1 MFDCFKTF
9 RNHQPEHIV
18 VDAFD
23 DASEAPVDE
32 GMKSASARRDRS
44 LPRGN
49 FSTHVDVPSILGTKD
64 GLRKTIDALD
74 KAIKAERSTWQKKYK
89 SKSESGDALRKLI
102 GEYDAGYQRLL
113 TEREAGTVSID
124 DMEHRATALGTLLA
138 RVYGLANEQG
148 WTDETKR
155 RCKEMGDAYVYPSV
169 FVNDLSSGLLIAK
182 TLLGLILDVAA
193 MGSPAHAVALH
204 GTKIAFNLSYA
215 VLQSFVTCCVST
227 VGSGTHQSDVYQR
240 TLHLATEF
248 MPDQPTTSYTNV
260 LGDEAPPPSLPH
272 VKKSLRL
279 VNAVVRTIRKDAGC
293 ESAENLLQSL
303 QTRRERVERAIEEKR
318 RKHPDPAG
326 HQKLELKRLD
336 EHRGLI
342 EDLLK
347 ALTPVETNSD
357 DTGSADGDE
366 DTFEGPRLDPVMLV
380 FRHQARL
387 SDELAVA
394 DRLLRANVQ
403 HRVGNGKWW
412 RSMFNMSNGL
422 TSIIKATHEI
432 ADGHASGYDFGIITA
447 GLVSTALTVTQVLL
461 YRCTQGSASGE
472 DHCAKIASLFAL
484 IGQTK
489 RGDLRS
495 ARNGRIDPKALDK
508 LVIGPRMTRMTTLVK
523 GLNFNSAVHMLAIIG
538 HIKCH
543 IKSSAT
549 ISEVRSP
556 DGRRMVPLTFLGLQR
571 EFNALIKAKKH
582 IDAFVNAT
590 LERIRVR
597 DETEASV
604 TRLLQQIAINGRA
617 VKACKKGKLSEL
629 DEDDLLAPEV
639 MEVLVGALQ
648 HAQHLYSGDDY
659 DAYAHGCDERLIR
672 WGAETE
678 IRVLTGNGKQ
688 ISAKGGPTFSN
699 IFGGNGSFF
708 AIKALGTAVSS
719 GVQLGAGIDS
729 PSEASDWI
737 DLATAVFSCC
747 GPVCGSTSGYAYRTV
762 KLKNEGR
769 AADKEAD
776 VIAPP
781 NSGIQMQGEHD
792 FMPVFSLSTMRR
804 RADNFDTLI
813 PPFIAP
819 EDVPPPFDYECEV
832 SVMRDMWE
840 QMTKPQPLFSSKVL
854 KKWAGPPFRKPGS
867 LDPDPQATL
876 EPPRSPDLDPQATS
890 RLARRRKKP
899 PEMTRGDVSSGSDS
913 EEPYDI
919 GAGPKADRRTVKG
932 TDKTS
937 DEYAEGLAAASIFV

>member
-18 VDAFD
+18 VDTLD
-23 DASEAPVDE
+23 DASEAPVDD

-44 LPRGN
+44 VPRGD
-49 FSTHVDVPSILGTKD
+49 FSTHVDVPSILGTQD

-74 KAIKAERSTWQKKYK
+74 KAIKTERSTWQKKYK

-102 GEYDAGYQRLL
+102 DEYDAGYQRLL

-155 RCKEMGDAYVYPSV
+155 RCREMGDAYVHPSV

-182 TLLGLILDVAA
+182 TLLALILDVAA

-248 MPDQPTTSYTNV
+248 MPDQLTTSYTNM

-272 VKKSLRL
+272 VKKSLKL
-279 VNAVVRTIRKDAGC
+279 VNAVVRTIREDAGC

-303 QTRRERVERAIEEKR
+303 QTRHERVERAIAEKKT
-318 RKHPDPAG
+318 KHPDPTG
-326 HQKLELKRLD
+326 HQKLELKRLG
-336 EHRGLI
+336 EHLGLI
-342 EDLLK
+342 EHLLE
-347 ALTPVETNSD
+347 ALTPVESNLD
-357 DTGSADGDE
+357 DTSSADGDE
-366 DTFEGPRLDPVMLV
+366 DTPEGPRPDPVMLV
-380 FRHQARL
+380 LQHQARL

-422 TSIIKATHEI
+422 ASVIKATHEI
-432 ADGHASGYDFGIITA
+432 VDGHARGYDFGIITA

-484 IGQTK
+484 IGQTR

-495 ARNGRIDPKALDK
+495 TETGEIDPKALDK
-508 LVIGPRMTRMTTLVK
+508 LVVGPRMTRMTTLVK
-523 GLNFNSAVHMLAIIG
+523 GLTFNSAVHMLAIIG
-538 HIKCH
+538 HIK
-543 IKSSAT
+543 SSAV

-571 EFNALIKAKKH
+571 EFNALIKAEKP
-582 IDAFVNAT
+582 IDAFVKAT
-590 LERIRVR
+590 LKHIRVR
-597 DETEASV
+597 DETKASV
-604 TRLLQQIAINGRA
+604 KRLCRQISTNDRA

-629 DEDDLLAPEV
+629 DEDKLLAPEV
-639 MEVLVGALQ
+639 LKVLVGALQ

-659 DAYAHGCDERLIR
+659 DAYAHWCDERLIR

-678 IRVLTGNGKQ
+678 IRMLTGNGKQ

-699 IFGGNGSFF
+699 IAGGNGSFF

-719 GVQLGAGIDS
+719 GVQLGAGIDR

-747 GPVCGSTSGYAYRTV
+747 GPVCGATSGYAYRTV

-804 RADNFDTLI
+804 QADNFDTLI
-813 PPFIAP
+813 APFIAP

-876 EPPRSPDLDPQATS
+876 KPPSSLGLDPQATS
-890 RLARRRKKP
+890 GLARRRKKP

-919 GAGPKADRRTVKG
+919 GADPKADRRTVKG